1 MLNGKTKEILG
12 ICHGE
17 LVEPLA
23 GCAYGAGLRQAQT
36 DIAFSCITI
45 ISIHQANIA
54 IFAPMRLFNETYNL
68 LKKEIILEWR
78 SKYAFNG
85 VLLYIVSTVFICYI
99 SFNLN
104 PGFKSSQ
111 GYPIVWNIL
120 FWIIMLF
127 ASVNAIAKSFMQE
140 SKARLLYYYT
150 IARPQ
155 AIILSKT
162 IYNAMLMGLLSI
174 LALLVYMLF
183 FTNTVGDLFFYFV
196 TVLIGSISF
205 STVFTMI
212 SAIAS
217 KAGNNGTL
225 MAILSFPVIIPVIL
239 LLIKVSKAA
248 MDGIDRGHSYG
259 IIGVL
264 VAINVIVITTSLILF
279 PFLWRD

>member
-1 MLNGKTKEILG
+1 MQLIN
-12 ICHGE
+12 
-17 LVEPLA
+17 
-23 GCAYGAGLRQAQT
+23 QT
-36 DIAFSCITI
+36 WY
-45 ISIHQANIA
+45 
-54 IFAPMRLFNETYNL
+54 LF
-68 LKKEIILEWR
+68 KKEIVLEWR

-85 VLLYIVSTVFICYI
+85 VLLYVVSTVFICYI

-104 PGFKSSQ
+104 PGFSGSKS
-111 GYPIVWNIL
+111 YPVVWNVL

-140 SKARLLYYYT
+140 SKSRLLYYYS
-150 IARPQ
+150 IASPQ

-162 IYNAMLMGLLSI
+162 AYNILLMSLLSM
-174 LALLVYMLF
+174 LALLVYMIF
-183 FTNTVGDLFFYFV
+183 FTNTIGDPLYYFL
-196 TVLIGSISF
+196 TVLLGSISF

-239 LLIKVSKAA
+239 LLIRLSKNA
-248 MDGIDRGHSYG
+248 MDGIERSFSYG
-259 IIGVL
+259 NMGVL
-264 VAINVIVITTSLILF
+264 LAINVIVIATALILF

>member
-1 MLNGKTKEILG
+1 MK
-12 ICHGE
+12 
-17 LVEPLA
+17 LA
-23 GCAYGAGLRQAQT
+23 GQT
-36 DIAFSCITI
+36 I
-45 ISIHQANIA
+45 
-54 IFAPMRLFNETYNL
+54 EL

-85 VLLYIVSTVFICYI
+85 ILLYIVATVFVCYI

-104 PGFKSSQ
+104 PGFKESQ
-111 GYPIVWNIL
+111 GYAIVWNIL

-140 SKARLLYYYT
+140 SKSRLLYYYT
-150 IARPQ
+150 IAHPQ

-162 IYNAMLMGLLSI
+162 IYNTLLMGLLSV
-174 LALLVYMLF
+174 LALLVYKLF
-183 FTNTVGDLFFYFV
+183 FPNPVGDGLFYFI
-196 TVLIGSISF
+196 TVLLGAMSF
-205 STVFTMI
+205 STVFTML

-239 LLIKVSKAA
+239 LLVKVSKAA
-248 MDGIDRGHSYG
+248 MDGIDRSLSFGN
-259 IIGVL
+259 IGVL
-264 VAINVIVITTSLILF
+264 LAINIIVIASSLILF